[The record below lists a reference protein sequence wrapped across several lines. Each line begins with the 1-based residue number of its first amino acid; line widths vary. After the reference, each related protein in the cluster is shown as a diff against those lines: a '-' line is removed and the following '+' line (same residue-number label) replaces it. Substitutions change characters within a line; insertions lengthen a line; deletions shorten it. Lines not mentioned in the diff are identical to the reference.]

1 MTLTIKDPLESNSP
15 GKPGT
20 SSQNSENSGG
30 QSQRSNPVCLEV
42 GVTIRSLPAE
52 AGSQVQ
58 PFREEGRTV
67 IVFDNGAVL
76 RSANSLPIGQTFIL
90 SNPNGREVACR
101 VVGGRNLPSV
111 KGYAEVEFVE
121 PAKDFWSM
129 HQDASAISAAPPAPV
144 ISREPV
150 APPAP
155 PPIPRAG
162 ILLDPPAKPG
172 TVVLGGGPSF
182 EDIPGLV
189 SKPVIPAPREAIAPS
204 TRLGPERLPK
214 VDSDYNLS
222 GIAEPTSV
230 ANWRPPDSELPPEKR
245 AIAAMREALSTATPT
260 PVTKP
265 PRDFMGK
272 GLTAYEQPRS
282 PSVSSTTMGRGPLI
296 LGAAVLVLAGVGAVV
311 FYVHQGATPA
321 SVARADIASQ
331 PSATE
336 PPAARSAPQRE
347 SAPVAAQTKPQAQ
360 QSAALDQAPPA
371 ASVAAVPAVV
381 TSVDT
386 SNSRTEPGNI
396 RRQEENASV
405 AKQANL
411 ATTRRPA
418 IPNLKIGSP
427 SAPNHNLS
435 NTGEDAAPLTDIA
448 STEAVGGTPSA
459 SLLTS
464 AGRTSNPPAPPVAL
478 EPAAAPA
485 PAPAVKV
492 IRDPK
497 LISSVRPL
505 YPAAAKGSN
514 IQGTVAVTANIDATG
529 KVVAVRALSGPML
542 LRGPAEDAVKQWKYS
557 PRTVDGKPSPS
568 QVTLNVDFRLN

>member
-1 MTLTIKDPLESNSP
+1 MTLTIKNSLESNSP

-20 SSQNSENSGG
+20 SSQNSETSAG
-30 QSQRSNPVCLEV
+30 QSPRSNPVCLEV

-52 AGSQVQ
+52 AGSQAQ

-76 RSANSLPIGQTFIL
+76 RSANSLPMGQTFIL
-90 SNPNGREVACR
+90 SNPKGRDVVCR
-101 VVGGRNLPSV
+101 VVSGRNLPSV

-121 PAKDFWSM
+121 PVKDFWSI
-129 HQDASAISAAPPAPV
+129 HQDAGPVSVAPPAPV
-144 ISREPV
+144 IPREPV

-155 PPIPRAG
+155 PPIPRAA
-162 ILLDPPAKPG
+162 IPLDTPAKPG
-172 TVVLGGGPSF
+172 SVVLGGGPSF
-182 EDIPGLV
+182 DDIPGLV
-189 SKPVIPAPREAIAPS
+189 SKPVLPVTRESKAPS

-245 AIAAMREALSTATPT
+245 AIAAMREALSTATPI
-260 PVTKP
+260 PVSKP

-282 PSVSSTTMGRGPLI
+282 SSASSTTIGRGPLI
-296 LGAAVLVLAGVGAVV
+296 LGAATLVLAGIGAVI
-311 FYVHQGATPA
+311 FYLHQGTTPA
-321 SVARADIASQ
+321 SALKADIASQ
-331 PSATE
+331 PSAPE
-336 PPAARSAPQRE
+336 PPALRSAPQHE

-360 QSAALDQAPPA
+360 QSAALNQVQPA

-381 TSVDT
+381 TNADT
-386 SNSRTEPGNI
+386 PNSRTESGNV
-396 RRQEENASV
+396 RRQGENAAA

-411 ATTRRPA
+411 ASTRRPA

-427 SAPNHNLS
+427 TAPNQTLPKA
-435 NTGEDAAPLTDIA
+435 GEDAAPLTDIA

-459 SLLTS
+459 GLLTS

-478 EPAAAPA
+478 EPAPP

-492 IRDPK
+492 VRDPK
-497 LISSVRPL
+497 LVSSVRPV
-505 YPAAAKGSN
+505 YPTAAKASN

-542 LRGPAEDAVKQWKYS
+542 LRQAAEDAVKLWKYS
-557 PRTVDGKPSPS
+557 PGTVDGKPAPS
-568 QVTLNVDFRLN
+568 HVTLNVDFRLN

>member
-1 MTLTIKDPLESNSP
+1 MTLTIKNPLESNSP

-20 SSQNSENSGG
+20 SSQNSENSAG
-30 QSQRSNPVCLEV
+30 QSPRSNPVCLEV

-52 AGSQVQ
+52 AGSQAQ

-90 SNPNGREVACR
+90 SNPKGRDVVCR
-101 VVGGRNLPSV
+101 VVSGRNLPSV
-111 KGYAEVEFVE
+111 KGYAEVEFIE
-121 PAKDFWSM
+121 PVKDFWSI
-129 HQDASAISAAPPAPV
+129 HQDAGPVSVAPPAPV
-144 ISREPV
+144 IPREPV

-155 PPIPRAG
+155 PPIPRAA
-162 ILLDPPAKPG
+162 IPLDTPAKPG
-172 TVVLGGGPSF
+172 SVVLGGGPSF
-182 EDIPGLV
+182 DDIPGLV
-189 SKPVIPAPREAIAPS
+189 SKPVIPAPRETKAPS

-245 AIAAMREALSTATPT
+245 AIAAMREALSTATPI
-260 PVTKP
+260 PVSKP

-282 PSVSSTTMGRGPLI
+282 SSASSTTIGRGPLI
-296 LGAAVLVLAGVGAVV
+296 LGAAALVLAGVGAVV
-311 FYVHQGATPA
+311 FYMHQGTTTA
-321 SVARADIASQ
+321 SVAKVDVASQ
-331 PSATE
+331 PVISE
-336 PPAARSAPQRE
+336 PPAIRSAPPHE

-360 QSAALDQAPPA
+360 QSAALDQVQPA

-381 TSVDT
+381 TNADT
-386 SNSRTEPGNI
+386 SDSRTEPRNP
-396 RRQEENASV
+396 RRQEENAAA
-405 AKQANL
+405 AKQANP
-411 ATTRRPA
+411 ASTRRPV

-427 SAPNHNLS
+427 SAPNQNLS
-435 NTGEDAAPLTDIA
+435 NAGEDAAPLTDIS
-448 STEAVGGTPSA
+448 STEAVGVPPSA

-478 EPAAAPA
+478 EPAAIAS

-492 IRDPK
+492 VRDPK
-497 LISSVRPL
+497 LISSIRPV
-505 YPAAAKGSN
+505 YPSAAKQSN
-514 IQGTVAVTANIDATG
+514 IQGAVTVTANIDANG

-542 LRGPAEDAVKQWKYS
+542 LRQAAEDAVKQWKYS
-557 PRTVDGKPSPS
+557 PGTVDGKPAPS